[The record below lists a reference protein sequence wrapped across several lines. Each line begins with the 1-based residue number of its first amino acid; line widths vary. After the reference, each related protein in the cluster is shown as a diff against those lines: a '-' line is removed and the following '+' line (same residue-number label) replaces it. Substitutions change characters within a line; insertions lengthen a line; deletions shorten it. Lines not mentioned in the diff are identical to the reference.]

1 MELGNFQGY
10 SPRVVSVMKET
21 VSLSLLS
28 SITSGSGISIS
39 RGISLYSSV
48 VKSSGSGCSV
58 GGEEWLE
65 WSGFSSCS
73 G

>member
-21 VSLSLLS
+21 VLLSLLS
-28 SITSGSGISIS
+28 SMTSGSGISIS
-39 RGISLYSSV
+39 RGISLYSSL
-48 VKSSGSGCSV
+48 VKSSVSGCSV
-58 GGEEWLE
+58 GGED

-73 G
+73 GCF

>member
-21 VSLSLLS
+21 VLLSLLS
-28 SITSGSGISIS
+28 SMTSGLGISIS

-48 VKSSGSGCSV
+48 VKSSASGCSV
-58 GGEEWLE
+58 SGEE

>member
-10 SPRVVSVMKET
+10 SPRVVSVMNET

-28 SITSGSGISIS
+28 SMASGSGISIS

-48 VKSSGSGCSV
+48 VISSVSGCSV

-65 WSGFSSCS
+65 WSGFNSCS